1 MSRKTLIYQV
11 PAQEGNRD
19 AGKRFLIEEMPAT
32 RAERWAMRA
41 LLALMGGNV
50 ELGDI
55 RPGHG
60 MAGLMSAG
68 LEKLAALNWETV
80 QPLYDELL
88 ECVYALP
95 KPDNDAVRVRLTPAQ
110 ADTQVEE
117 ISTLLAL
124 RVEALGLHVGFS
136 LGDALAT
143 LIARSAAGTSSS
155 ASTSPS

>member
-1 MSRKTLIYQV
+1 MRC
-11 PAQEGNRD
+11 PNRTT
-19 AGKRFLIEEMPAT
+19 T
-32 RAERWAMRA
+32 R
-41 LLALMGGNV
+41 
-50 ELGDI
+50 
-55 RPGHG
+55 
-60 MAGLMSAG
+60 
-68 LEKLAALNWETV
+68 
-80 QPLYDELL
+80 
-88 ECVYALP
+88 
-95 KPDNDAVRVRLTPAQ
+95 VRVRLTPAQ